1 MLGQKGIELRVGDKI
16 HYRNCE
22 SMIHPE
28 ATYEG
33 VVTEIHPTYY
43 RVYGTPIR
51 NTMHETKNAF
61 WGSAIPYFFCIPKYI
76 DGAIERF
83 SVVDKLTEINT
94 QLIIGQH
101 PEFEKYFEVAEQL
114 SA

>member
-1 MLGQKGIELRVGDKI
+1 MLGQKGIELSIGDKI
-16 HYRNCE
+16 HYRNA

-33 VVTEIHPTYY
+33 VVTEVHPTYY

-51 NTMHETKNAF
+51 DTMHENAASY
-61 WGSAIPYFFCIPKYI
+61 WKAATPYYFCISKYLDSVI
-76 DGAIERF
+76 DRF
-83 SVVDKLTEINT
+83 NVVNELTETNT
-94 QLIIGQH
+94 KLIIENK
-101 PEFEKYFEVAEQL
+101 PDLAEYFNTAEQM